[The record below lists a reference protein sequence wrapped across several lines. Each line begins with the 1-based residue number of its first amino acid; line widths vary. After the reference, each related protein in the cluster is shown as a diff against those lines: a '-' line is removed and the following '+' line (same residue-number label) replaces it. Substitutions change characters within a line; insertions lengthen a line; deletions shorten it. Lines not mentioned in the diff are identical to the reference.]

1 MEYKYEETWG
11 TPLGQDCVDLCTAL
25 PRWLGERL
33 LFLGTHTISAPASYY
48 SVSDDAEHALEA
60 WTHDLKKYGAAL
72 SVVGN
77 LSDFNLTVDEEDKAR
92 AAAEKALLWVA
103 VNLGNLWD

>member
-11 TPLGQDCVDLCTAL
+11 TPLGQDCMDLCTAL

-33 LFLGTHTISAPASYY
+33 MFLGTHTHSAPIAYY
-48 SVSDDAEHALEA
+48 TGDEDLDMTQPLER
-60 WTHDLKKYGAAL
+60 WREDLKKYAAAL
-72 SVVGN
+72 LLVGN
-77 LSDFNLTVDEEDKAR
+77 MDWTRDEEEKAQ